1 MNELALGNKSKTT
14 SKKDWAKEEIERL
27 KSLDQYNIHDL
38 TSEEEDALSNLT
50 KLAAQICDVPYA
62 LVNFLDK
69 DTQWTKSSFGID
81 VEQMPR
87 ETSFCQY
94 TIKRDDFMV
103 VEDATMDERLM
114 HNEFVTD
121 EPGLRF
127 YAGANIKSKTN
138 RNLGSICVLDTK
150 QKKLSQFQLD
160 ALQTLARE
168 VESRLELRRKNR
180 QLEQAAIFLQNSTDI
195 MFILNRESMNIE
207 YVNDEIEK
215 FFGFSKKEITGQSF
229 DVLSPSKKFMEAFNS
244 WKEKQDA
251 TLFLN
256 ECTFKTSEG
265 LKIDLSVSIS
275 ESGGKWYVTARDIS
289 KRRIAER
296 KLKKEKEISERIIN
310 SLPVNFFMFNSDREI
325 VRWNESFRKT
335 SGYKD
340 EEIRQLRPVDYFSD
354 DEALRID
361 TYFDKTIEGQ
371 DDTMEADLIDKKGN
385 KTPYLFNLTTVEVG
399 KERFLMG
406 TGQDISGQKN
416 NQQRLEE
423 LLGQKVTLLAEI
435 HHRVKNN
442 LAVISGL
449 LQLQQYRIDSEAA
462 KIALRSSQMRIQSM
476 AMIHESLYESTN
488 FSNVK
493 FDKYVDKLLGSIE
506 STLKNPDREVE
517 LEIDIEDVALNIN
530 QAIPLALII
539 NELVTNSY
547 KYAFPDNENGKI
559 KVSLTAESDVVILK
573 VSDNGIGLP
582 EGVSIENSASLG
594 FTLVSNLSRQ
604 IDSEIEVNSNQGLE
618 IGFKFQKKAVAG
630 SSSAYKLTG

>member
-406 TGQDISGQKN
+406 TGQDISGQKK

-630 SSSAYKLTG
+630 SSSAFKLTG

>member
-114 HNEFVTD
+114 HNELVTD

-244 WKEKQDA
+244 WKEKKET

-325 VRWNESFRKT
+325 VRWNESFRRT

-340 EEIRQLRPVDYFSD
+340 KEIRQLSPVDYFSD

-406 TGQDISGQKN
+406 TGQDISGQKK

-493 FDKYVDKLLGSIE
+493 FNKYVDKLLGSIE
-506 STLKNPDREVE
+506 STLKNPNQEVE

-547 KYAFPDNENGKI
+547 KYAFPDNETGKI

-582 EGVSIENSASLG
+582 EGVSIENSTSLG
-594 FTLVSNLSRQ
+594 FTLVSNLSKQ

-618 IGFKFQKKAVAG
+618 IGFKFQKKAAAG
-630 SSSAYKLTG
+630 SSSAFKLTG